1 MKGVHIG
8 ISGWRYTPWRGD
20 FYPEGLVQRR
30 ELEYASRAVTSI
42 EINGSFYS
50 LQTPER
56 FASWRDATPD
66 DLVFRVKA
74 PRYIAAGRR
83 LRDTAAAWANVF
95 ASGPLQPEHKLGACP
110 WRSPPS
116 MRYDPELFGAFLA
129 LLPSCSSEARQQ
141 ARQSPRFDDP
151 PKPARP
157 G

>member
-20 FYPEGLVQRR
+20 FYPEELVQRR

-66 DLVFRVKA
+66 DFVFSVKA
-74 PRYIAAGRR
+74 PRYITHVRR
-83 LRDTAAAWANVF
+83 LRDIDEAMANFF
-95 ASGPLQPEHKLGACP
+95 ASGPLQLEHKLGAFL
-110 WRSPPS
+110 WQFPPS
-116 MRYDPELFGAFLA
+116 KIGRA
-129 LLPSCSSEARQQ
+129 SCRERV
-141 ARQSPRFDDP
+141 
-151 PKPARP
+151 
-157 G
+157 